1 MLISIGFGDQMIF
14 VSLGTHERPFFRLV
28 KEIDRLSEKGVIK
41 DKVFVQL
48 GFTDYK
54 FKSQNIVAEKYME
67 QKKFDKLFKDADVI
81 ITHGGSGNILEA
93 ISQGKPVVAVP
104 RLSKFGEHVNDH
116 QLQIVSEMEKLGN
129 VFAVYDIEKLLEAIK
144 KAKAAGTKKVK
155 GKPPEIFH
163 IIENALEKWDKEKR
177 SKSAHNG

>member
-1 MLISIGFGDQMIF
+1 MRIKNRGVNMIF

-28 KEIDRLSEKGVIK
+28 KEIDRLSCESKIK
-41 DKVFVQL
+41 ERIMVQL

-54 FKSQNIVAEKYME
+54 FESPRIKAEKYME
-67 QKKFDKLFKDADVI
+67 QKKFDMLFEDAEII

-93 ISQGKPVVAVP
+93 VSQGKPVVAVP

-116 QLQIVSEMEKLGN
+116 QLQIVKEMEKMGN

-144 KAKAAGTKKVK
+144 KAKTAGAKKAK
-155 GKPPEIFH
+155 RKTPEIFR
-163 IIENALEKWDKEKR
+163 IIEKALEKWEREK
-177 SKSAHNG
+177 N